1 MRYAVAE
8 SGAYLAY
15 VSIYDASKVQNLPI
29 GTIFSPTSKQIT
41 KTKKD
46 MKKWFNK
53 IEDKNDKAMPLT
65 MRNYVLMLIGAV
77 VVVLGFVLMAGG
89 TVATPEEFSYDIFS
103 WRRITLAPIL
113 VIAGFAFEIYAI
125 LKRF

>member
-15 VSIYDASKVQNLPI
+15 VSIYGASKVQNLPI
-29 GTIFSPTSKQIT
+29 GTIYGATSNRIT
-41 KTKKD
+41 KTKN
-46 MKKWFNK
+46 MKKWFSK
-53 IEDKNDKAMPLT
+53 VEDKHDKEMPLT
-65 MRNYVLMLIGAV
+65 MRNYVLMIVGAV
-77 VVVLGFVLMAGG
+77 VIVLGFVLMAGG

-113 VIAGFAFEIYAI
+113 VVAGFAFEIYAV